1 MGPKAMVSGGLA
13 GGALGT
19 IAGLFTLAILK
30 FSGTTAEEIRFWR
43 KGYKEYE
50 NRYLSVSH
58 LDPNVL
64 YNFIFIFYFVDI

>member
-19 IAGLFTLAILK
+19 IAGLLTLAILK

-50 NRYLSVSH
+50 NRYPFHIWIQIYSS
-58 LDPNVL
+58 
-64 YNFIFIFYFVDI
+64 IFFL